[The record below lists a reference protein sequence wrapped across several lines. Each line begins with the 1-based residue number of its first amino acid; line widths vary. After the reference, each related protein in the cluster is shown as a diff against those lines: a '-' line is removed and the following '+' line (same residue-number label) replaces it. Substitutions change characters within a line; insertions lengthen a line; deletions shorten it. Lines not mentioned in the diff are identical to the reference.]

1 MKLFHLGP
9 GGVCFLLIMAL
20 SIFGATQIC
29 VMFTFVHLYL
39 ENWQAGPDLGQIGP
53 GLIGGPPVAGRPKFE
68 KHIAVSCSTGLAV
81 LVYCCGIHCSQI
93 VFNAYDLVSSD
104 KARHACIGCCT

>member
-1 MKLFHLGP
+1 MEWLVKYVDLEKNYNNYKSQINPVIERVLTN
-9 GGVCFLLIMAL
+9 
-20 SIFGATQIC
+20 GAFILRDD
-29 VMFTFVHLYL
+29 VL
-39 ENWQAGPDLGQIGP
+39 
-53 GLIGGPPVAGRPKFE
+53 KFE

-81 LVYCCGIHCSQI
+81 LVYCCGTHCSQI